1 MNSIFR
7 RSIASITYLFVIF
20 ISTSSTLQAADE
32 LTQDELVAMIIGC
45 ERLEH
50 DYAIYRDRGDAEAF
64 ANIFT
69 EDGEWARS
77 NGRIIKGR
85 EVISEYVNSL
95 DRSEPEAHMQLTGTV
110 QIKPVDATTANGI
123 SYAIVLEA
131 PITEA
136 GLPATNNAFQVGSE
150 SRSVYKLTEDGWKIA
165 KREYTTLFVDPE

>member
-85 EVISEYVNSL
+85 EGFFE
-95 DRSEPEAHMQLTGTV
+95 G
-110 QIKPVDATTANGI
+110 
-123 SYAIVLEA
+123 
-131 PITEA
+131 
-136 GLPATNNAFQVGSE
+136 
-150 SRSVYKLTEDGWKIA
+150 
-165 KREYTTLFVDPE
+165 